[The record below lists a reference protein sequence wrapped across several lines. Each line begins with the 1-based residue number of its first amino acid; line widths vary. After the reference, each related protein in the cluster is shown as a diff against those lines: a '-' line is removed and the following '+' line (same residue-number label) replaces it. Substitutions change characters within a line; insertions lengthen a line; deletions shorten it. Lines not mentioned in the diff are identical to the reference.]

1 MLQFLMFSAA
11 LLCIQELE
19 QLRQNLPSL
28 EIAEQKAR
36 EVLDAAEAAVEEE
49 QRLALANET
58 EGNGTAGADTPEL
71 EPAVQEPTSKS
82 DSGNAGVDI
91 ADIAQKPVVSE
102 YSKWMDGAEK
112 VLEADGEE
120 KPVVSEYS
128 KWMDGAEKV
137 LEPKV
142 SKGSEPDQKAAD
154 SHSTEP
160 DAEGAD
166 GTPGLTRL
174 KTKVR
179 DLWSSF
185 KGWIFGNKTAAEKA
199 LDRARQLHNA
209 AKKKLKQ
216 DRVKIAQ
223 LAP

>member
-1 MLQFLMFSAA
+1 M
-11 LLCIQELE
+11 
-19 QLRQNLPSL
+19 RQNLPSL
-28 EIAEQKAR
+28 ETEEQKAR
-36 EVLDAAEAAVEEE
+36 EVLEAAEAAVEEE

-58 EGNGTAGADTPEL
+58 EGNRTADGADTPE
-71 EPAVQEPTSKS
+71 PVQEPTSKS
-82 DSGNAGVDI
+82 DSASAGVDI
-91 ADIAQKPVVSE
+91 ADRAQKPVVSE

-137 LEPKV
+137 LEPKD
-142 SKGSEPDQKAAD
+142 STGSEHQKAAD
-154 SHSTEP
+154 SPDTEP
-160 DAEGAD
+160 DAAD

-174 KTKVR
+174 KTKVQ

-199 LDRARQLHNA
+199 LDRARELHNA
-209 AKKKLKQ
+209 AKKKLKK